1 MAVTLGFIGVGV
13 GAGTDDTVSVVSKGL
28 VGLVLLLPLTGA
40 CKWPKHS
47 PSYAPCSGPNLSPS
61 TQGTAPGSPTAPL
74 HCAAGCH
81 PIPKHPLLFLPG

>member
-1 MAVTLGFIGVGV
+1 MAVTLGFIGVEV
-13 GAGTDDTVSVVSKGL
+13 GAGTDDTVPVVSKGL

-47 PSYAPCSGPNLSPS
+47 PSYAPCSGPDLSPS

-74 HCAAGCH
+74 HCAAGCP
-81 PIPKHPLLFLPG
+81 PIPKHPPLFLSG